1 MNRAER
7 MPLLPKG
14 RQVALQLAYDG
25 THFHG
30 YQVQPRQRTVES
42 ELKAALARFL
52 GGAPDLIC
60 AGRTDA
66 GVHAYAQLV
75 AFFTESPIPIER
87 YAAALTR
94 ILPGDIRVLQA
105 FEVAEDFSARF
116 SAKAR
121 HYRYL
126 LAPLSQA
133 PTLRHSAWQTPFAV
147 PFDALAEAWHC
158 VRGEHNFKAFCKSG
172 SYRNNFVINV
182 RWTHCWQYEQYIV
195 LEILAE
201 SFLYNM
207 VRSLVGSAVD
217 VARGRYP
224 LSDIAQALNTQSRSY
239 VHLTAPPEGL
249 YLYHVIYPDIPQRL
263 IIEGVHD
270 WPVPVGNI
278 PDRFE
283 KVAIL

>member
-1 MNRAER
+1 MSYSP
-7 MPLLPKG
+7 PLDPTV

-30 YQVQPRQRTVES
+30 YQVQPQQRTVES
-42 ELKAALARFL
+42 ELKAALTRFL
-52 GGAPDLIC
+52 GFVPDLIC

-66 GVHAYAQLV
+66 GVHAYAQVV
-75 AFFTESPIPIER
+75 AFFTDSPIPLDR
-87 YAAALTR
+87 YAHALNHL
-94 ILPGDIRVLQA
+94 LPGDIRVLQA
-105 FEVAEDFSARF
+105 FEVAADFSARF

-133 PTLRHSAWQTPFAV
+133 PTLRHSAWQTPFEL
-147 PFDALAEAWHC
+147 PFDALAEAWHS

-172 SYRNNFVINV
+172 SYRSHFVINV
-182 RWTHCWQYEQYIV
+182 RWTHCWRHEQYIV

-224 LSDIAQALNTQSRSY
+224 LAHIAQALATQNRQY
-239 VHLTAPPEGL
+239 VHLTAPPQGL
-249 YLYHVIYPDIPQRL
+249 YLYHVMYPHISQRL
-263 IIEGVHD
+263 IVPGVHD
-270 WPVPVGNI
+270 WPVPIGSF

-283 KVAIL
+283 KLTIL